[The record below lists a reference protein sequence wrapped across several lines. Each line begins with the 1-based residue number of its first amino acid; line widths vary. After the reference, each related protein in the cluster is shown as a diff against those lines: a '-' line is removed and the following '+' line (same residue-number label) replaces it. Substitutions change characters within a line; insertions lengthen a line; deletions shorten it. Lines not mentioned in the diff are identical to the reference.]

1 MDVVSY
7 RNSTS
12 NHNNF
17 PSSYEDPAVV
27 SYRNSTSNHNRTF
40 RRIDEEGVVSYR
52 NSTSNHNILIDF
64 NHLPSLYLIEILH
77 QTTTGG
83 GLNFDRGQL
92 YLIEILH
99 QTTTGSRTIFTC
111 RRLYLIEILHQ
122 TTTRG
127 DDKAHQ
133 YRCILSKFYIKPQ
146 QLRKTHGEFFVVS
159 YRNSTSNHNT
169 TTIFRRFALLY
180 LIEILHQ
187 TTTVF
192 FPFLTVLVLYL
203 IEILHQTT
211 THGPHVKRFRRC
223 ILSKFYIK
231 PQLCRRYLHN
241 IGVVSYRNSTSNH
254 NLVFSPSN
262 RRVLYLI
269 EILHQTT
276 THYGQ
281 LCRGFRCILSKFYI
295 KPQLSA
301 LHCLQVWVVSYRN
314 STSNHNYPRNICLGI
329 GVVSYRN
336 STSNHNSNDEH
347 IFFGYVVSY
356 RNSTSNHNVAVSYR
370 SELWLYLIEILHQTT
385 TK

>member
-1 MDVVSY
+1 M
-7 RNSTS
+7 
-12 NHNNF
+12 
-17 PSSYEDPAVV
+17 
-27 SYRNSTSNHNRTF
+27 
-40 RRIDEEGVVSYR
+40 
-52 NSTSNHNILIDF
+52 IDF

-211 THGPHVKRFRRC
+211 TKHPALRHSMRC

-231 PQLCRRYLHN
+231 PQLVAANGAVAR
-241 IGVVSYRNSTSNH
+241 VVSYRNSTSNH
-254 NLVFSPSN
+254 NFQEVLQSGVVVVSYRNSTSN
-262 RRVLYLI
+262 HNNRQNVSTAVTLYLI

-276 THYGQ
+276 TY
-281 LCRGFRCILSKFYI
+281 RGFAPIL
-295 KPQLSA
+295 L
-301 LHCLQVWVVSYRN
+301 
-314 STSNHNYPRNICLGI
+314 
-329 GVVSYRN
+329 
-336 STSNHNSNDEH
+336 
-347 IFFGYVVSY
+347 
-356 RNSTSNHNVAVSYR
+356 
-370 SELWLYLIEILHQTT
+370 
-385 TK
+385 